1 MQHPVQPTLA
11 PRHTRLLEE
20 LGNLS
25 ASLHFTTNALYEF
38 MSRDGTGSG
47 DRLVE
52 SLLSTSL
59 ADLITHAGFVFT
71 HIAPW
76 DVPATEVDPCVQR
89 VSE

>member
-1 MQHPVQPTLA
+1 MQYPAQPTLA
-11 PRHTRLLEE
+11 PRPTRLLEE

-25 ASLHFTTNALYEF
+25 ASLHFTSNVLYEF
-38 MSRDGTGSG
+38 MSRDGSGSG

-71 HIAPW
+71 RIAPW
-76 DVPATEVDPCVQR
+76 DVPVTDVDPPR
-89 VSE
+89 STSE

>member
-11 PRHTRLLEE
+11 PRPTRLLEE
-20 LGNLS
+20 LGHLS
-25 ASLHFTTNALYEF
+25 ASLHFTANALHEF
-38 MSRDGTGSG
+38 MSRDGSGSG

-59 ADLITHAGFVFT
+59 ADLVTNAGFVFT

-76 DVPATEVDPCVQR
+76 DVPATDVDPRVQSP
-89 VSE
+89 SE